1 MKRIVYQFIE
11 FMAKCLRGRA
21 CLRSAVYDPLKVV
34 FRNRLCSLDY
44 MLYYMSSN
52 RQYGEVFPDAYDAP
66 DETKRLGVIKDPFG
80 GHEPYAAACK
90 GMKVGY
96 RMVDIFSHD
105 WINQVKHSK
114 CKVFLVWPGESI
126 QEWKRL
132 YDDRIRF
139 IVEYMGKKVFPDL
152 PATWIYGSKERQS
165 AWMDLNAIP
174 HPLTKIF
181 YKKDEALEYVYSQT
195 AYPIIAKTDMG
206 AVASGVRI
214 LRSCKEAAKYVNAA
228 FSTGIQGYYSDK
240 QTRQW
245 RHVLFQEYLPN
256 TKEWRVHRQGDS
268 FFGFGKIKKGDF
280 HSGSGGTHW
289 VAPPTAALDLAWSI
303 TERGGFKSMAVDIF
317 ETEDG
322 RFLVNELQCVYGQHC
337 AVQLV
342 KDGVSGRFLR
352 REGGQWEFEAG
363 EFSINH
369 GCNLRVEAAL
379 KLL

>member
-1 MKRIVYQFIE
+1 MNIRLIE
-11 FMAKCLRGRA
+11 LFAKKLRGSKWSKRF
-21 CLRSAVYDPLKVV
+21 LYDPFKVY
-34 FRNRLCSLDY
+34 FRRRLCSFDY
-44 MLYYMSSN
+44 MLHYMSSN
-52 RQYGEVFPDAYDAP
+52 RQYERQFDDKYDVP
-66 DETKRLGVIKDPFG
+66 QGGKKLGILKDPFC
-80 GHEPYAAACK
+80 GHEPYMAACMEM
-90 GMKVGY
+90 GVSY
-96 RMVDIFSHD
+96 RVVDIFASD
-105 WINQVKHSK
+105 WMEKIGESG
-114 CKVFLVWPGESI
+114 CDVFLTWPTESV
-126 QEWKRL
+126 QEIKRV
-132 YDDRIRF
+132 YDDRLRI
-139 IVEYMGKKVFPDL
+139 IVEQMGKKVFPDL
-152 PATWIYGSKERQS
+152 TATWLYGSKERQN

-195 AYPIIAKTDMG
+195 AYPIVAKTDMG

-214 LRSCKEAAKYVNAA
+214 LRSCKEAVKYVNAA

-256 TKEWRVHRQGDS
+256 AKEWRVHRQGDS
-268 FFGFGKIKKGDF
+268 FFGFGKMKKGDF

-289 VAPPTAALDLAWSI
+289 VAPPTAAVDLAWSI

-342 KDGVSGRFLR
+342 KDDVSGRSLR
-352 REGGQWEFEAG
+352 REDGRWEFEAG